1 MFTAAANRRGS
12 TRRVRPTPVAI
23 LLSTLVLTLGWPCPV
38 AQAHGGGA
46 PARPVGLAVEPA
58 TAGINVAAVFV
69 GDWRIELTS
78 TSRETVTVFDPEGRS
93 FLRFT
98 PDGVEADYGARAW
111 HEGNVT
117 SVPGRV
123 VSSHVTPESPPEWR
137 PVTATPTWS
146 WFDAR
151 IRPERELLSP
161 QLVQANVA
169 TRLRDFEIP
178 IRVGEEP
185 GRITGYLEYEPRN
198 GVYRHTILTGSRPLA
213 GLEVDE
219 VLGRTV
225 PTLALDNQTGE
236 TITILGRQGEPFAR
250 ITGAF
255 VEANLASP
263 TWVEVSQSMRVV
275 PTVKADASAPPQWQR
290 VSEGPRWSWPDFRS
304 RPPDTELPPTT
315 LARGGSVVVKRWAVP
330 LEVGSRR
337 VEIRGFTE
345 FVPINA
351 ATNRSASG
359 LPLAASALAVVTVA
373 ALFLVW
379 ARLLRRPRRL

>member
-1 MFTAAANRRGS
+1 MAAANRRGP
-12 TRRVRPTPVAI
+12 TRRVRSTPVAI
-23 LLSTLVLTLGWPCPV
+23 IFLSLVLTLGWPCP

-46 PARPVGLAVEPA
+46 PARPVVRSVEPA
-58 TAGINVAAVFV
+58 TAGIAAAAVFV

-78 TSRETVTVFDPEGRS
+78 TSRETVTVLDPTGRP

-98 PDGVEADYGARAW
+98 PSGVEADYGARAW
-111 HEGNVT
+111 HEGNVS

-123 VSSHVTPESPPEWR
+123 VSSHVTPDSPPEWR
-137 PVTATPTWS
+137 RVTATPTWS

-161 QLVQANVA
+161 QLIQANVA

-178 IRVGEEP
+178 VRVGEQP
-185 GRITGYLEYEPRN
+185 GRITGYLEYEPRI
-198 GVYRHTILTGSRPLA
+198 GVYRHTMLTDSRPVA
-213 GLEVDE
+213 GLDVEE

-236 TITILGRQGEPFAR
+236 TITILGREGEPFAR
-250 ITGAF
+250 LNGEF

-275 PTVKADASAPPQWQR
+275 PTVQADASAPPQWR
-290 VSEGPRWSWPDFRS
+290 RISEGPRWSWPDFRS
-304 RPPDTELPPTT
+304 RPPDTELPRTT
-315 LARGGSVVVKRWAVP
+315 LAKGGRVVVKRWAIP

-351 ATNRSASG
+351 TTNRSASG
-359 LPLAASALAVVTVA
+359 LPLAASALGVVTVA
-373 ALFLVW
+373 ALL
-379 ARLLRRPRRL
+379 LLRARRVSRPRRL